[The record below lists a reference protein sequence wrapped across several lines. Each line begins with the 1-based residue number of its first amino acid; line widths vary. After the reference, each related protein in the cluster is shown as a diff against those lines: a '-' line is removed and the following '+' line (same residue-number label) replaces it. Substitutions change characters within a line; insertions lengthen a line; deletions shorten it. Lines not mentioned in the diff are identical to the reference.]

1 MTSDLGHFDKQ
12 GDICDAHLL
21 SSLKIISCIVIIVPG
36 DKRGKLDLLIG
47 ANVNSIVCQQICQ
60 SGLTN
65 DHTIGC
71 HNWKATA
78 HATSKENLNY
88 ATLAPLEKPSGKI

>member
-65 DHTIGC
+65 DHTIEC
-71 HNWKATA
+71 HNWKAIA
-78 HATSKENLNY
+78 HYHHKVGKIELHNPSTTSK
-88 ATLAPLEKPSGKI
+88 AKW